1 VAIATPTTV
10 ASPAAGL
17 WSLAFRPFFVAA
29 AIWAAQALALYPALK
44 LAVRDQHSLFGPTS
58 C

>member
-1 VAIATPTTV
+1 V